1 MDENLPPISPDP
13 QEPPLDAAGASRR
26 TFLMSVG
33 IALNALVGIAIA
45 TPVVVYLLGPVL
57 QRKEYRHWISIGD
70 VGDFRAGETKLV
82 VFRNPFRHAWDGATD
97 NVPAYVRCTAPGK
110 LVVFAINCAHLGCPV
125 RWFSESQLF
134 MCPCHGGV
142 YYADGSR
149 ASGPPERGLF
159 TYEAK
164 VEDGKLMID
173 AGQMPTLSNRASA
186 GPCPGMGP
194 GAEAENGSQVAT
206 NLVTRIAPWPGTKT
220 PTIG

>member
-1 MDENLPPISPDP
+1 MDEKLPPPSP
-13 QEPPLDAAGASRR
+13 QEKEQTLERERITRR
-26 TFLMSVG
+26 TFMMNVG
-33 IALNALVGIAIA
+33 IALNAIVGLAIA

-57 QRKEYRHWISIGD
+57 RRKEYRQWIAIGD
-70 VGDFRAGETKLV
+70 VTEFQPGETKLV
-82 VFRNPFRHAWDGATD
+82 VYRNPYRDPWDGATD
-97 NVPAYVRCTAPGK
+97 NVPAYVRCTGPGK

-159 TYEAK
+159 TYEMK
-164 VEDGKLMID
+164 IENGKLMIK
-173 AGQMPTLSNRASA
+173 AGQTPTLSNRASA
-186 GPCPGMGP
+186 VPCPG
-194 GAEAENGSQVAT
+194 ADTLSGSQVA
-206 NLVTRIAPWPGTKT
+206 NNVVTRIAPCPGTKT

>member
-1 MDENLPPISPDP
+1 MDESLTTPSPEHEP
-13 QEPPLDAAGASRR
+13 QRDEAGISRR
-26 TFLMSVG
+26 TFLMKVG
-33 IALNALVGIAIA
+33 IALNAIVGIAIA
-45 TPVVVYLLGPVL
+45 TPVVVYLVGPVL
-57 QRKEYRHWISIGD
+57 RRGEYRHWISVGD
-70 VGDFRAGETKLV
+70 VSEFHPGETKLV
-82 VFRNPFRHAWDGATD
+82 TFRNPFRHETDGDTA

-110 LVVFAINCAHLGCPV
+110 FVVFAINCAHLGCPV

-159 TYEAK
+159 TYEARI
-164 VEDGKLMID
+164 EGGQLMID
-173 AGQMPTLSNRASA
+173 AGQMPTLSNRAMA
-186 GPCPGMGP
+186 VPCPGSVQT
-194 GAEAENGSQVAT
+194 NGTQVAT